1 MPPEMLTARLSMDNP
16 IAINRMVMK
25 FMTRVLWSKDR
36 KFLFLEK
43 IATMDLQTV
52 VKIDKPSFRVE
63 YSTRMMLL
71 GSCFVE
77 NIGAKLAYFG
87 FQTDIN
93 PCGIVYN
100 PLSVASTLDILLS
113 GRRFGESDLL
123 QNNGKWVS
131 LSHHGDF
138 SATHSGQC
146 LQRINSRLETAG
158 AHLKKTDVLVIT
170 WGTAWVYRFRKTGQ
184 VVFNCH
190 RFPASDFERFR
201 LEVEEIVRVY
211 ADLLDRLREVNPDMR
226 VVFTVSPVRHW
237 KDGAH
242 GNQLSKAVLLLA
254 ADRLQGEYGQVSY
267 FPSYEIV
274 MDELRDYRFYG
285 EDMLHL
291 SPQGVEYVWEKFRD
305 NYMTSETQSRMKQVE
320 KLNKILQH
328 RPFDAD
334 SDATRELYART
345 QEELLALLRSFRNE
359 R

>member
-1 MPPEMLTARLSMDNP
+1 M
-16 IAINRMVMK
+16 
-25 FMTRVLWSKDR
+25 
-36 KFLFLEK
+36 EK

-52 VKIDKPSFRVE
+52 VKIDKPSFQVE
-63 YSTRMMLL
+63 YTTRMMLL

-77 NIGAKLAYFG
+77 NIGAKLEYFG

-100 PLSVASTLDILLS
+100 PLSVASTLDMLLA
-113 GRRFGESDLL
+113 GRRFEESDLL
-123 QNNGKWVS
+123 RNNGKWVS

-138 SATHSGQC
+138 SATQSEQC

-158 AHLKKTDVLVIT
+158 NHLKMTNVLVIT
-170 WGTAWVYRFRKTGQ
+170 WGTAWVYCFRSTGQ
-184 VVFNCH
+184 VVSNCH

-201 LEVEEIVRVY
+201 LEVEEIVRGY
-211 ADLLDRLREVNPDMR
+211 ADLLDRLREVNPNMQ

-254 ADRLQGEYGQVSY
+254 VNRLQERYEQVSY

-291 SPQGVEYVWEKFRD
+291 SPQGVEYVWERFKD
-305 NYMTSETQSRMKQVE
+305 NYISLETQSRMKKVE
-320 KLNKILQH
+320 KLNKVLQH

-345 QEELLALLRSFRNE
+345 QEELHTLLRGFRDE
-359 R
+359 W